1 MERRSGFLTFLSA
14 LIPGVGY
21 MYLGLIKRGVQA
33 LMLFLLIEPVCRL
46 LSIGY
51 LSDIIQLPFWCF
63 TFFDTFSIARRL
75 DRGEYVPDSEFIFKK
90 YTEGS
95 NAQQFSANISRNFL
109 IYFAYALIIIGS
121 LAIIDKLFNGYEIYS
136 LIRSYVSTYFFP
148 VLFVLAGVYLLFK
161 NKQ

>member
-21 MYLGLIKRGVQA
+21 MYLGLVKKGVQT
-33 LMLFLLIEPVCRL
+33 LILFLLIEPVFRL

-51 LSDIIQLPFWCF
+51 LADIVQLPFWFF

-90 YTEGS
+90 YTEGDVG
-95 NAQQFSANISRNFL
+95 QFSANISRNFL
-109 IYFAYALIIIGS
+109 IYFAYALIIIGV
-121 LAIIDKLFNGYEIYS
+121 LAIVDKLFNGYEIYS
-136 LIRSYVSTYFFP
+136 LIKSYVSTYFFP
-148 VLFVLAGVYLLFK
+148 VLFVLAGIYLLFK
-161 NKQ
+161 NKK